1 MTSRREAEPVDLV
14 HLISGVNR
22 RLEKAIEARLKPAG
36 VAIERYRVLAA
47 LNLAEGRTMGDLA
60 AQVFVDLPTLTKIID
75 RMVANAEVYR
85 APDPADRRRVL
96 IFLADKGRQT
106 FATLRDLLQSGETSL
121 TASLNPDD
129 ADQLRTLLTA
139 LLNQA

>member
-1 MTSRREAEPVDLV
+1 MTSRPEAEALDLV

-60 AQVFVDLPTLTKIID
+60 VQVFVDLPTLTKIID
-75 RMVANAEVYR
+75 RMVATAEVYR
-85 APDPADRRRVL
+85 APDPNDRRRVL
-96 IFLADKGRQT
+96 IFPSDKGRQT
-106 FATLRDLLQSGETSL
+106 FATLRDLLSSNEDNLTGSLNTHQTNQLKALLTSL
-121 TASLNPDD
+121 LDKV
-129 ADQLRTLLTA
+129 
-139 LLNQA
+139 

>member
-1 MTSRREAEPVDLV
+1 MTSRPGAEPLDLV

-47 LNLAEGRTMGDLA
+47 LNLTESRTMGDLA

-75 RMVANAEVYR
+75 RMVANGEVYR

-96 IFLADKGRQT
+96 IFSADKGRQT
-106 FATLRDLLQSGETSL
+106 FRSLRDLLKSEENSL
-121 TASLNPDD
+121 TGRLNPHE
-129 ADQLRTLLTA
+129 ADQLKALLTA